1 MVSVKEEMD
10 MIKSYVTILNIRYEN
25 QILLEYEIEPEIEQE
40 MILKLTLQPL
50 VENAVCHG
58 IRLKPGAGKLKIVCR
73 RYGQDQMELSVW
85 DNGVGMERQN
95 MQEVLYGRQKRSGF
109 GLQSVRQRMELFY
122 GKTGLVRLESEA
134 GHWTK
139 VTVYAM
145 RGIRDGNEK

>member
-1 MVSVKEEMD
+1 
-10 MIKSYVTILNIRYEN
+10 
-25 QILLEYEIEPEIEQE
+25 
-40 MILKLTLQPL
+40 
-50 VENAVCHG
+50 
-58 IRLKPGAGKLKIVCR
+58 
-73 RYGQDQMELSVW
+73 MELSVW

-95 MQEVLYGRQKRSGF
+95 IQEVLYGRQKRSGF

-122 GKTGLVRLESEA
+122 GKTGLVSLESEA